1 MAAFNFVCPASSRHA
16 ASSKRRKWLFGHRH
30 LLGYIEEGM
39 RGEHRPVIWFHAA
52 SLGEYAVVRPVM
64 KAVRG
69 KGYAVV
75 LTFFSPS
82 GYEAVEGTRP
92 EFVAADHVYYL
103 PLDTRRSARRFIA
116 AVRPQAAVFAVSE
129 YWPCF
134 LYELRCANVP
144 VHIVSAMLGE
154 GHYLFR
160 RWASPLRKLLG
171 YVRTIIVHDEDSAAH
186 LRRIGMRKVVLTG
199 DPLFDNAAQTA
210 SVPYHDAVIER
221 FAGAGGNVLVAGSVH
236 DKADMGIVAAVANR
250 NPALRVIYV
259 PHEISAERLNDIKAS
274 LQGRSLLYSECNE
287 TTDFNG
293 VQTLVIDFIG
303 ALARIYR
310 FGDFA
315 YVGGG
320 FTPYLH
326 SVVEPVVYGL
336 PVAFGPCVHRKA
348 TAAKMLHAGLADV
361 VRTGEELNG
370 WLQRWLSGGE
380 SALNEAKK
388 NALLF
393 VEQNIGATETI
404 LRNILDNE

>member
-1 MAAFNFVCPASSRHA
+1 M
-16 ASSKRRKWLFGHRH
+16 
-30 LLGYIEEGM
+30 
-39 RGEHRPVIWFHAA
+39 
-52 SLGEYAVVRPVM
+52 
-64 KAVRG
+64 
-69 KGYAVV
+69 
-75 LTFFSPS
+75 
-82 GYEAVEGTRP
+82 
-92 EFVAADHVYYL
+92 
-103 PLDTRRSARRFIA
+103 
-116 AVRPQAAVFAVSE
+116 
-129 YWPCF
+129 
-134 LYELRCANVP
+134 
-144 VHIVSAMLGE
+144 
-154 GHYLFR
+154 
-160 RWASPLRKLLG
+160 
-171 YVRTIIVHDEDSAAH
+171 
-186 LRRIGMRKVVLTG
+186 
-199 DPLFDNAAQTA
+199 
-210 SVPYHDAVIER
+210 
-221 FAGAGGNVLVAGSVH
+221 
-236 DKADMGIVAAVANR
+236 
-250 NPALRVIYV
+250 
-259 PHEISAERLNDIKAS
+259 
-274 LQGRSLLYSECNE
+274 LYSECNE